1 LLFANYMDV
10 MGETTT
16 TSPQL
21 KERGAS
27 YESKT
32 GPKAPDT
39 QIQEFVGQFQSQKA
53 MNYWILNV
61 LPSGATK
68 PYC

>member
-1 LLFANYMDV
+1 MDV

-53 MNYWILNV
+53 MNY
-61 LPSGATK
+61 
-68 PYC
+68 